1 MELGDGVLGVFE
13 VVGGVPRLVGVW
25 ISDPLDSILEFVAD
39 TSGVENL
46 FEFPLLFIVD
56 DNWRGRRLL
65 VSGDRIV
72 GCLCRFE
79 YRDVEDRMEFDRGR

>member
-25 ISDPLDSILEFVAD
+25 ISDPLDSILKFVAD
-39 TSGVENL
+39 ASGVENF
-46 FEFPLLFIVD
+46 FEFPLLLIVD

-65 VSGDRIV
+65 VSRDRVV
-72 GCLCRFE
+72 GCL
-79 YRDVEDRMEFDRGR
+79 GRLE